1 MKNLTKFLGVFVIS
15 FICLQSNAQLT
26 VDQSIVQTGP
36 YKVGDTL
43 TVKYTVSKGTTTPRY
58 FWLRYQYNNKALSFI
73 SNSTTF
79 TQGNAV
85 QTYFTSWNN
94 YIFNAN
100 ANYDVKNLYNQ
111 YGATPWNYQS
121 NSDWNVAQLTVQRT
135 DASIDGIIATQK
147 YIVLSKSDYTNIHK
161 LDMSYGVNNAGV
173 NITNVTTNQST
184 LSLGTVTGGI
194 AAYNVRITYP
204 STDTSIVN
212 LIAQLQPLNLDGTT
226 NWSVQPIAKSNFNAQ
241 GIATFT
247 TPKVGDKFGVYIF
260 PTTSKSYLDNIIT
273 VSDAYKAF
281 LGVASVGL
289 NGTTNYFQYPTL
301 EKAIGHVVIADTAFN
316 ANDAY
321 YLFANV
327 MGIDVTSKTRIPTS
341 TSSQVGFISGKL
353 TSWYTG
359 VLTDHTVSV
368 TSASQTDDFAYA
380 YSGDLDYSNSTN
392 PALVPNS
399 VTGMSIGTPSDNVV
413 KNNTISIKSF
423 GYTQPPASQNA
434 KLSLVSSISQG
445 KVILTGTLTQDNLA
459 GLQVILQYDNNILT
473 LDNVTFD
480 AGPSITNFS
489 TNNKNRI
496 TFGSLDQTKT
506 ARIKTGTPYTLIFTP
521 KIQITNTSGLF
532 YTVLADAV
540 DGSGNKVNLT
550 VE

>member
-1 MKNLTKFLGVFVIS
+1 MRNLLT
-15 FICLQSNAQLT
+15 FIGIIALSLTTFKSTAQLT
-26 VDQSIVQTGP
+26 VDQSIIQTGP
-36 YKVGDTL
+36 YKVGDTI

-58 FWLRYQYNNKALSFI
+58 FWLRYQYNNKALSYVN
-73 SNSTTF
+73 NSTTF
-79 TQGNAV
+79 SQGTSS
-85 QTYFTSWNN
+85 QTFYTSWSNYVFNPNN
-94 YIFNAN
+94 T
-100 ANYDVKNLYNQ
+100 YDVKNLYKQ

-135 DASIDGIIATQK
+135 DASIDGVIATQK
-147 YIVLSKSDYTNIHK
+147 YVVLSKSDYTNIHK
-161 LDMSYGVNNAGV
+161 LDMAYGVDNTGV
-173 NITNVTTNQST
+173 NITNVNTTQST

-194 AAYNVRITYP
+194 AAYSVRITYP

-212 LIAQLQPLNLDGTT
+212 LKAQLQPLNTDGTT
-226 NWSVQPIAKSNFNAQ
+226 NWAVAPIATANFNAQ

-260 PTTSKSYLDNIIT
+260 PPTSKSYLDNIIT

-327 MGIDVTSKTRIPTS
+327 MGIDVTTKTRIPTS
-341 TSSQVGFISGKL
+341 TSSQIGFLSGKL
-353 TSWYTG
+353 TAWYTG
-359 VLTDHTVSV
+359 ILTDHTTTV

-392 PALVPNS
+392 PALIPNS
-399 VTGMSIGTPSDNVV
+399 VTGLSVGSSE
-413 KNNTISIKSF
+413 KISTFSTSSVASF
-423 GYTQPPASQNA
+423 GYSQPPASQNA
-434 KLSLVSSISQG
+434 KLSLVSTINQG
-445 KVILTGTLTQDNLA
+445 KVVLTGTLTQDNLA
-459 GLQVILQYDNNILT
+459 GLQVILQYDNSILT

-489 TNNKNRI
+489 TNNTNRI

-506 ARIKTGTPYTLIFTP
+506 SRIKTGTPYTLIFTP
-521 KIQITNTSGLF
+521 KTQITNTSGLF

-540 DGSGNKVNLT
+540 DGSGNKINLV

>member
-1 MKNLTKFLGVFVIS
+1 MKKITKFLGVLLVSFV
-15 FICLQSNAQLT
+15 CLQLNAQVV
-26 VDQSIVQTGP
+26 VDQSIVQSS
-36 YKVGDTL
+36 YKVGDTI
-43 TVKYTVSKGTTTPRY
+43 TIKYSVNKGTTTPRY
-58 FWLRYQYNNKALSFI
+58 FWLRYQYNNKALSYVN
-73 SNSTTF
+73 NSTTF
-79 TQGNAV
+79 SQGTSS
-85 QTYFTSWNN
+85 QTFYTSWSN
-94 YIFNAN
+94 YVFNPN
-100 ANYDVKNLYNQ
+100 TTYDVKNLYKQ

-135 DASIDGIIATQK
+135 DASIDGVIATQK
-147 YIVLSKSDYTNIHK
+147 YVVLSKSDYTNIHK
-161 LDMSYGVNNAGV
+161 LDMAYGVDNSGV
-173 NITNVTTNQST
+173 NITDITTTQST

-194 AAYNVRITYP
+194 ASYNVRITYP
-204 STDTSIVN
+204 STDTTIVN
-212 LIAQLQPLNLDGTT
+212 LKAQLQPLNSDGTT
-226 NWSVQPIAKSNFNAQ
+226 NWNVAPIATANFNAQ

-260 PTTSKSYLDNIIT
+260 PPTSKLYLDNIIT

-289 NGTTNYFQYPTL
+289 NGTTQYFQYPTL
-301 EKAIGHVVIADTAFN
+301 EKAIGHVVISDTVFN
-316 ANDAY
+316 TNDAY

-327 MGIDVTSKTRIPTS
+327 MGIDVTTKTRIPTS
-341 TSSQVGFISGKL
+341 KSSQIGFISGKL
-353 TSWYTG
+353 SAWYTG
-359 VLTDHTVSV
+359 ILTDHTTTV

-392 PALVPNS
+392 PALIPNS
-399 VTGMSIGTPSDNVV
+399 VTGLSVGSSE
-413 KNNTISIKSF
+413 KISTFSTSSVASF
-423 GYTQPPASQNA
+423 GYSQPPSTQNA
-434 KLSLVSSISQG
+434 KLSLVSTISQG

-459 GLQVILQYDNNILT
+459 GLQVILQYDNTILT

-489 TNNKNRI
+489 TNSSNRI

-521 KIQITNTSGLF
+521 KTQITNTSGLF